1 MLDFDALRT
10 RMVDGQLRTNDVTNF
25 ELLAALL
32 DVPREVFVPAQMKAL
47 AYLDEDIRIA
57 TGRYLMEPI
66 PFGKLAQ
73 AAQVGPQDVVL
84 DIGCGTGYSSAVFS
98 RLASLV
104 IGVEEDEALAA
115 QATANLEKLGY
126 SNVAIRKGA
135 LIEGSSQDAP
145 FDVIFFNGSV
155 EFIPETILNQLKDDG
170 RLVAVEG
177 HGNSAVAKLYR
188 RDGNDVS
195 PRFLFNSSIKPL
207 PGFAKAQE
215 FVL

>member
-1 MLDFDALRT
+1 
-10 RMVDGQLRTNDVTNF
+10 
-25 ELLAALL
+25 
-32 DVPREVFVPAQMKAL
+32 VPAQMKAL